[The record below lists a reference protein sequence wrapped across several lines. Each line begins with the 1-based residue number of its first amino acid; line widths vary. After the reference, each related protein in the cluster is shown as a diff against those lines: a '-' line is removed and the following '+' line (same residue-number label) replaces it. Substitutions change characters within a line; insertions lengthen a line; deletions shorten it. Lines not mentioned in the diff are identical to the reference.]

1 MSEPTKTFIVTSSQ
15 IIEVVKTW
23 EITVPDNEDAE
34 ALAYEIAEE
43 CGPDSNNHIPVEDI
57 ETEWSIKDISDI
69 DKPDQWGNEPGSPM
83 YGVPPWKENDQ

>member
-1 MSEPTKTFIVTSSQ
+1 MTEPTKTFIVTSSQ

-34 ALAYEIAEE
+34 ELAYEIAEE

-57 ETEWSIKDISDI
+57 EIEWTIKEMED
-69 DKPDQWGNEPGSPM
+69 DQ
-83 YGVPPWKENDQ
+83 